1 MITTSSWEQLT
12 GATKWLLILVLGN
25 TQWNGGRKCFST
37 CFPWQSWTPTYCT
50 KESNQSPVLQ
60 RIFCR
65 ELVKQLITSSDISP
79 SITPRGHPRRS
90 AEGLT
95 HLQPGYHFPE
105 KIQGTGMKT
114 NITRSCA
121 VFLPRRRFWQGQER
135 RGRDQEKSPVF
146 SALSTKWPC
155 ASKTA
160 FSCTTLFRTMLLPM
174 FVKTMQIMIMPMVF
188 IDHKHVSWL

>member
-1 MITTSSWEQLT
+1 
-12 GATKWLLILVLGN
+12 
-25 TQWNGGRKCFST
+25 
-37 CFPWQSWTPTYCT
+37 
-50 KESNQSPVLQ
+50 
-60 RIFCR
+60 
-65 ELVKQLITSSDISP
+65 VKQLITSSHISP

-90 AEGLT
+90 AERLT
-95 HLQPGYHFPE
+95 HLQPGHHFPE

-114 NITRSCA
+114 NLTRSCA

-146 SALSTKWPC
+146 SALSTKCPC

-188 IDHKHVSWL
+188 IDHKHVS